1 MVDTKRVL
9 IVIASQQF
17 RDEEYQVPRKLLE
30 AAGAKVTVASSKL
43 APSTGMLGAVV
54 TPDVLLKDAKAAD
67 FDAIVFVGG
76 SGAKEY
82 WSDPTAHSL
91 AKEFHAKG
99 KPTSAIC
106 IAPVTL
112 ANAGILKGKAATSWP
127 DVVSMV
133 AAKGATM
140 KSQGCVAD
148 GNVITADGPES
159 AEAFGKALVK
169 ALVKALRG

>member
-1 MVDTKRVL
+1 MKRVL
-9 IVIASQQF
+9 IVIASENF
-17 RDEEYQVPRKLLE
+17 RDEEYATPRKLLE
-30 AAGAKVTVASSKL
+30 SAGAKVTVASSKL
-43 APSTGMLGAVV
+43 APSKGMLGAVV
-54 TPDVLLKDAKAAD
+54 KPDLLLKDAKAAD

-82 WSDPTAHSL
+82 WSDATAHAL
-91 AKEFHAKG
+91 AKEFHAAG

-112 ANAGILKGKAATSWP
+112 ANAGVLKGKSATSWP
-127 DVVSMV
+127 DVVAKV
-133 AAKGATM
+133 AAKGAAM
-140 KSQGCVAD
+140 QSQGCVAD

-169 ALVKALRG
+169 ALKA